1 MYSTRVAYLLWA
13 ATFIGLPGLH
23 RFYMGKVGTGI
34 LWLCTFGLCGIGTI
48 YDAITMPQQVRE
60 ARLQRRVRWALEGG
74 NYDEDDF
81 PFRSGRALPTS
92 EAAKESPEHVILR
105 VAKANHGI
113 ASPAEVALEGKITTD
128 EARENLD
135 ALVNKGICEV
145 RVKKSGGLTYAFP
158 DFLDPEGEIDLESY

>member
-1 MYSTRVAYLLWA
+1 MYSTRVAYLLWLG
-13 ATFIGLPGLH
+13 TFFGIAGLH

-34 LWLCTFGLCGIGTI
+34 LWLCTFGLCGIGTA
-48 YDAITMPQQVRE
+48 YDAITMPQQIRE
-60 ARLQRRVRWALEGG
+60 ARLQRRVRWAIEGG

-81 PFRSGRALPTS
+81 PFRSGRALPTA

-158 DFLDPEGEIDLESY
+158 DFLDAEGAIDLESY